1 MTNQISAHRCR
12 DVKCSIHH
20 TSVQNVHCVCWE
32 RHILTVADW
41 GWSGRQMKKKKKP
54 DFWFASRLQRAE
66 LHSCLFTCSSKV
78 KSLLKITPRLLLTD
92 FALECTLFAGMVWN
106 TKICHDGV
114 ISPLYPLSHLTSRQR
129 CNRQKLHVSS
139 AFLCKVSHGVVV
151 FVLIYFV
158 FFHFCIC
165 RLMAVCKH

>member
-1 MTNQISAHRCR
+1 MQMYSPHFSS
-12 DVKCSIHH
+12 KCALRLLGATHFNS
-20 TSVQNVHCVCWE
+20 
-32 RHILTVADW
+32 
-41 GWSGRQMKKKKKP
+41 GWLRLKWQTDEKKKKP

-114 ISPLYPLSHLTSRQR
+114 ISPLYPLSLLTSRQR